1 MSPIGTKAGAV
12 DLDVDIIAENSAWA
26 AHLPDVEELCRR
38 AAAAAFATGAVA
50 DGGRPEAAEACIVL
64 SDDAELQALNRQWR
78 GIDAPTDVLSFPCE
92 GSGTAAKARAQG
104 PLRQGPFSQGPLLL
118 GDVVV
123 ALETAAAAAADEG
136 KSLSDHLSHLVVHG
150 MLHLLGYDH
159 EADDEAAVM
168 QVLEARALA
177 TLGIAD
183 PYAMT
188 AAG

>member
-1 MSPIGTKAGAV
+1 MSPIGMKADAV

-38 AAAAAFATGAVA
+38 AAAAAFVTGAVA
-50 DGGRPEAAEACIVL
+50 DGGQPEAAEACIVL

-92 GSGTAAKARAQG
+92 GSGTAVKARAQG
-104 PLRQGPFSQGPLLL
+104 PLRQGPLLL

-159 EADDEAAVM
+159 EAADEAAVM
-168 QVLEARALA
+168 QALEARALA